1 MPQWMYGKNS
11 IREAIKQR
19 RVKKVVLSTSFSD
32 TEMLDLIAKA
42 HLPVERMSGQ
52 RLGTL
57 VHGAHQGIVADVKP
71 FAYAS
76 LDASLDAIKDKNDA
90 LIVMLDSV
98 QDPQNLGAIIR
109 NAVGLFVD
117 VLIIKKHQQ
126 VDITPTV
133 MKIASGALEYLP
145 VVQVTNLSQTMDVLK
160 QRGFWI
166 ASTSLNDAVDYRSF
180 DYRGPMAIVFGS
192 EGEGVSPLVNQR
204 ADVRIRIPLAPVLDS
219 FNVASSVAIVLAEVY
234 RQRFPLK

>member
-52 RLGTL
+52 RLDTL

-71 FAYAS
+71 FSYAS

-234 RQRFPLK
+234 RQRYPLK

>member
-52 RLGTL
+52 RLDTL

-71 FAYAS
+71 FSYAS

-126 VDITPTV
+126 VDMTPTV

-234 RQRFPLK
+234 RQRYPLK

>member
-52 RLGTL
+52 RLDTL
-57 VHGAHQGIVADVKP
+57 VHGAHQGIIADVKP
-71 FAYAS
+71 FSYAS

-126 VDITPTV
+126 VDMTPTV

-234 RQRFPLK
+234 RQRYPLK